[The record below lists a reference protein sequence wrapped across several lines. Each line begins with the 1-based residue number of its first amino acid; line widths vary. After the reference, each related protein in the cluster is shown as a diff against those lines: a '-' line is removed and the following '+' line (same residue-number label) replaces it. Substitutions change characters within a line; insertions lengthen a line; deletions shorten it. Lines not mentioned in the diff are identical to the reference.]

1 MYRYSIILFLL
12 SFQFA
17 FAQQIQWGKFDASNS
32 ELPNESVK
40 CITIDSAGGLWIG
53 TYMGGVASFQNG
65 NWTIYNTDNS
75 DLPHN
80 YINALAI
87 DKNNVKWIGTDG
99 GGLVKFDGTDWTIYK
114 TSNSGLPSN
123 VVMSIYCD
131 NNNNVWVGTYFGGLA
146 KFDGE
151 SWDVYNEDN
160 SGLLSNKIVAI
171 AEDTN
176 GVKWIG
182 TQGGGLASFDGENW
196 KIFTESNSK
205 LPNDYIYSIAIGE
218 DNSKWIGTGGG
229 GIGLFNDV
237 FWITLN
243 NENSDLADD
252 NIRPIVIDSDNK
264 KWIGTYIGG
273 LNIFDDAEWKVF
285 DFQNSPIPDDEITCM
300 TVSNHTVYIGTER
313 SGIITAEDTTYKTLA
328 VVPAV
333 AVIKTEVLN
342 ENQDTLA
349 TAMPQDDYSNA
360 LNRIVL
366 TFDAA
371 DVHFNP
377 ERLNQY
383 VKSFKILLNRRERI
397 DETYNVTMLIYSGN
411 VDVKPKSIILTE
423 AQLKSLHCTSVAYLE
438 GEHNFTSG
446 IKKAFNMVKDGYDP
460 NGNNHVMAATY
471 KFIRDSEKAKVVIKD
486 NLDNN
491 YIVFSLIA
499 FNTESWKMEY
509 KVKDMVPKGNGHYYV
524 INPISWK
531 DNWSVTGQIGMSIF
545 RGDIDVSNNITFP
558 GVYGI
563 AVNKQVLSNGIINGG
578 VKAQFNLGG
587 LQGERK
593 GYTFDN
599 DYFEGMINFQ
609 VILNRWPNSN
619 FKFEKFRPYAFAGV
633 GFISYRVL
641 YMDPNGKVV
650 NGYGYKIVEGD
661 PDANGTDPEKDS
673 PETDI
678 MFPLGGGVNYK
689 INEKLNIE
697 LEVSSRFIQ
706 SDKLDGRVSWKNDK
720 YIFFS
725 LGLTYKFRQKDF
737 LHDILNK

>member
-1 MYRYSIILFLL
+1 MRRYSIILFLL

-32 ELPNESVK
+32 KLPNESVK
-40 CITIDSAGGLWIG
+40 CITVDTAGGIWIG
-53 TYMGGVASFQNG
+53 TYMGGVAYFHNG
-65 NWTIYNTDNS
+65 NWSIYNTENS

-87 DKNNVKWIGTDG
+87 DKNNIKWIGTDG
-99 GGLVKFDGTDWTIYK
+99 GGLVKFDGKDWTIYK

-131 NNNNVWVGTYFGGLA
+131 DNNNIWIGTYFGGLA
-146 KFDGE
+146 KFDGQN
-151 SWDVYNEDN
+151 WTVYNEEN
-160 SGLLSNKIVAI
+160 SGLLSNKIVTI

-182 TQGGGLASFDGENW
+182 TQGGGLASFDGNNW
-196 KIFTESNSK
+196 KVFTESNSK
-205 LPNDYIYSIAIGE
+205 LPNDYIYSIAIAN

-229 GIGLFNDV
+229 GIGVFNDV
-237 FWITLN
+237 FWVTFTTD
-243 NENSDLADD
+243 NSGLTDD
-252 NIRPIVIDSDNK
+252 NIRPIIINPDNK

-273 LNIFDDAEWKVF
+273 LDLFDDVEWKAF
-285 DFQNSPIPDDEITCM
+285 DFQNSPVPDDEITCM
-300 TVSNHTVYIGTER
+300 AINNHTIYIGTER
-313 SGIITAEDTTYKTLA
+313 SGIITLEDTTYKALA
-328 VVPAV
+328 VVP
-333 AVIKTEVLN
+333 VIEAEETEIH
-342 ENQDTLA
+342 QASKDTL
-349 TAMPQDDYSNA
+349 MPALIQDDYSGVYNK
-360 LNRIVL
+360 IVI

-377 ERLNQY
+377 ERLKQY
-383 VKSFKILLNRRERI
+383 IRAFKILLNKRERI
-397 DETYNVTMLIYSGN
+397 DDTYKVEALIFSSS
-411 VDVKPKSIILTE
+411 VDVKPKSIVLTE
-423 AQLKSLHCTSVAYLE
+423 PQLKSLHCNSVVYLD
-438 GEHNFTSG
+438 GEHNFTAG
-446 IKKAFNMVKDGYDP
+446 IKKAFDMVKEGYDP
-460 NGNNHVMAATY
+460 NGNNHVIAATY

-486 NLDNN
+486 NLEKN

-499 FNTESWKMEY
+499 YNSQSWKMEY
-509 KVKDMVPKGNGHYYV
+509 KVKDMIPKGNGHYYA

-531 DNWSVTGQIGMSIF
+531 DNWSVTGQIGMSLF
-545 RGDIDVSNNITFP
+545 RGDLDVSKKATFP

-563 AVNKQVLSNGIINGG
+563 AINKQVQSNGIINGG

-587 LQGERK
+587 LQGEK
-593 GYTFDN
+593 NGYTFDN
-599 DYFEGMINFQ
+599 NYFEGLVNFQ
-609 VILNRWPNSN
+609 VILNRWFNSN

-641 YMDPNGKVV
+641 YKNPEGYVV
-650 NGYGYKIVEGD
+650 NGYGYKIIEGD
-661 PDANGTDPEKDS
+661 PEANGSDPEKDS

-678 MFPLGGGVNYK
+678 MFPVGGGINYK
-689 INEKLNIE
+689 LNKKLNIE

-725 LGLTYKFRQKDF
+725 IGLTYKFKQKDF

>member
-1 MYRYSIILFLL
+1 MHKYSIILFLL

-17 FAQQIQWGKFDASNS
+17 IAQQIQWGKYDASNS

-40 CITIDSAGGLWIG
+40 CIAIDSTGGLWIG
-53 TYMGGVASFQNG
+53 TYMGGVAFFRDG
-65 NWTIYNTDNS
+65 NWTIYNTENS

-80 YINALAI
+80 YVNALAI
-87 DKNNVKWIGTDG
+87 DKNGVKWIGTDG
-99 GGLVKFDGTDWTIYK
+99 GGLTKFDGTNWTTYK

-131 NNNNVWVGTYFGGLA
+131 DNNNVWIGTYFGGLA
-146 KFDGE
+146 KFDGTNWE
-151 SWDVYNEDN
+151 VYNEDN
-160 SGLLSNKIVAI
+160 SGLLSNKVVAI

-182 TQGGGLASFDGENW
+182 TQGGGLASFDGKNW
-196 KIFTESNSK
+196 KVFTESNSK

-229 GIGLFNDV
+229 GIGVFNDV
-237 FWITLN
+237 FWITLSSD
-243 NENSDLADD
+243 NSGLTDD

-273 LNIFDDAEWKVF
+273 LNIFNDAEWKAF

-300 TVSNHTVYIGTER
+300 TLNNHTVYIGTER
-313 SGIITAEDTTYKTLA
+313 SGIITAEDTTYKTQA
-328 VVPAV
+328 AVPAI
-333 AVIKTEVLN
+333 AVTETEIPAG
-342 ENQDTLA
+342 ENDTLA
-349 TAMPQDDYSNA
+349 PVIPQEDYSGA

-371 DVHFNP
+371 DIHFNP
-377 ERLNQY
+377 ERLKQY
-383 VKSFKILLNRRERI
+383 IRSFKILLNRRERI
-397 DETYNVTMLIYSGN
+397 DDTYDVTILIYSSN
-411 VDVKPKSIILTE
+411 VDVKAKSIVLTE
-423 AQLKSLHCTSVAYLE
+423 SQLQSLHSKNVVYLE
-438 GEHNFTSG
+438 GEHNFTAG
-446 IKKAFNMVKDGYDP
+446 IRKAFDIVKQGYDP
-460 NGNNHVMAATY
+460 NGNNHVIAATY

-491 YIVFSLIA
+491 YIIFSLIA
-499 FNTESWKMEY
+499 FNTESWKMGY
-509 KVKDMVPKGNGHYYV
+509 KVRDMIPKGNGHYYA

-531 DNWSVTGQIGMSIF
+531 DNWSVTGQIGMSLF
-545 RGDIDVSNNITFP
+545 RGDLDVSKKITFP

-563 AVNKQVLSNGIINGG
+563 AFNKQVQSNGIINGG

-587 LQGERK
+587 LQGEK
-593 GYTFDN
+593 NGYTFDN
-599 DYFEGMINFQ
+599 NYFEGLVNFQ
-609 VILNRWPNSN
+609 VILNRWFNSN

-641 YMDPNGKVV
+641 YKDRNGNVV
-650 NGYGYKIVEGD
+650 NGYGYKIVEGN
-661 PDANGTDPEKDS
+661 PEANGTAPEKDS

-678 MFPLGGGVNYK
+678 MFPVGGGVNYK
-689 INEKLNIE
+689 LNDKFNIE